1 MDKKTTKDFKH
12 DKKSNLYYTGSSGF
26 GFEAVKA
33 LAEKGHRVYVG
44 ARSLDKMEPL
54 KELGFHI
61 LPLNVTDENSVCICH
76 R

>member
-1 MDKKTTKDFKH
+1 MTKKVICITTV
-12 DKKSNLYYTGSSGF
+12 SSDF